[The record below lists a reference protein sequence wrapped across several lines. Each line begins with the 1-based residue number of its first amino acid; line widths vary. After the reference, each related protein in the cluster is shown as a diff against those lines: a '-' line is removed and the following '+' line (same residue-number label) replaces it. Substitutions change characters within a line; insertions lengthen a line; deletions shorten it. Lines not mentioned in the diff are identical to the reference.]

1 MPKIIVYI
9 ILFLILLITYKSGI
23 FTFPI
28 DEVKIISS
36 EKNHNENKLDSLIR
50 SLYGNDLLLMD
61 IDIIQKKIMSDD
73 QIRYAEIKKL
83 FPSTLEIRI
92 FHHKPIAQYGNKIFT
107 SNGSLID
114 HPKDKNRLPI
124 IIDHYNDATF
134 ARDIFMFST
143 EQLDLIN
150 LNIDKIEIYQSLIRI
165 YTGSLVL
172 ISDKSNFKKNIK
184 RLTLSFDEIHKVYGK
199 KVSTIDMRY
208 SNGFAIK

>member
-1 MPKIIVYI
+1 MPKIIAYLI
-9 ILFLILLITYKSGI
+9 IFVILLITYKSGF

-36 EKNHNENKLDSLIR
+36 EKNHNENRLDRLIS

-61 IDIIQKKIMSDD
+61 IDIIQKKIMSDN
-73 QIRYAEIKKL
+73 QIRYAEIKKS

-92 FHHKPIAQYGNKIFT
+92 FHHKPIAQYGNKILT

-199 KVSTIDMRY
+199 KATSIDMRY

>member
-36 EKNHNENKLDSLIR
+36 EKSHNENKLDSLIR

-92 FHHKPIAQYGNKIFT
+92 FHHKPIAQYGNKILT

-199 KVSTIDMRY
+199 KATSIDMRY

>member
-9 ILFLILLITYKSGI
+9 ILFLVLLFTYKSGI

-36 EKNHNENKLDSLIR
+36 EKNHNENKLDRLIS

-73 QIRYAEIKKL
+73 QIRYAELKKS

-92 FHHKPIAQYGNKIFT
+92 FHHKPIAQYGNKILT

-114 HPKDKNRLPI
+114 HLQDKNRFPV
-124 IIDHYNDATF
+124 IIDHYNNASF
-134 ARDIFMFST
+134 AKDILMFSI
-143 EQLDLIN
+143 EQLNMIS
-150 LNIDKIEIYQSLIRI
+150 LNIEKIEIYHSLIRI
-165 YTGSLVL
+165 YSDSLVL
-172 ISDKSNFKKNIK
+172 ISDRSNFKKNIK
-184 RLTLSFDEIHKVYGK
+184 RLILSFDDIHRVSGK
-199 KVSTIDMRY
+199 KVTSIDMRY

>member
-1 MPKIIVYI
+1 MPKIIAYLI
-9 ILFLILLITYKSGI
+9 IFVILLITYKSGF

-36 EKNHNENKLDSLIR
+36 EKNHNENRLDRLIS

-92 FHHKPIAQYGNKIFT
+92 FHHKPIAQYGNKILT

-114 HPKDKNRLPI
+114 HLKDKNRFPV

-199 KVSTIDMRY
+199 KATSIDMRY

>member
-1 MPKIIVYI
+1 MPKIIAYI
-9 ILFLILLITYKSGI
+9 ILFVILLITYKSGI

-92 FHHKPIAQYGNKIFT
+92 FHHKPIAQYGNKILT

-199 KVSTIDMRY
+199 KATSIDMRY

>member
-1 MPKIIVYI
+1 MPKIIAYL
-9 ILFLILLITYKSGI
+9 ILFVILLITYKSGF

-36 EKNHNENKLDSLIR
+36 EKNHNENRLDRLIS

-92 FHHKPIAQYGNKIFT
+92 FHHKPIAQYGNKILT

-199 KVSTIDMRY
+199 KATSIDMRY

>member
-1 MPKIIVYI
+1 MPKIIAYLI
-9 ILFLILLITYKSGI
+9 IFVILLITYKSGF

-36 EKNHNENKLDSLIR
+36 EKNHNENRLDRLIS

-92 FHHKPIAQYGNKIFT
+92 FHHKPIAQYGNKILT

-199 KVSTIDMRY
+199 KATSIDMRY

>member
-1 MPKIIVYI
+1 MPKIIAYLI
-9 ILFLILLITYKSGI
+9 IFVILLITYKSGF

-36 EKNHNENKLDSLIR
+36 EKNHNENKLDRLIS

-92 FHHKPIAQYGNKIFT
+92 FHHKPIAQYGNKILT

-199 KVSTIDMRY
+199 KATSIDMRY